1 MGALFP
7 FRVRGAL
14 PLFFLDT
21 NHGANPADSQ
31 IPVKSS
37 PPASDADKYRSPS
50 AERCPRAPIT
60 KHRIDFMNDH
70 APSLIASLIRR
81 VLLALAACLVTTPA
95 AAKDDP
101 SLQTFATAR
110 LDALRSDLGAAQD
123 LDVMVSASVH
133 AGEGSLTAPPRRSSF
148 AFSRPTETNPFRFSI
163 HSWSG
168 PGGGSDLVCDGTGL
182 VVGDPLLRRYEM
194 RPAPA
199 TPDDVLADADL
210 APRLGLGPAFVL
222 AALNTGIL
230 EDLVVTDDI
239 TPCTIAGSAA
249 LAVRCRTSE
258 DPDAPTIELTFPRE
272 GAPILHG
279 VTMPIDD
286 THTVALV
293 FTDWKQNAGRDRIDG
308 RDRFSM
314 IPPPSWERTKSL
326 RPGANDD
333 AVQAPIH
340 ALVGRRAPRLA
351 MRNADGDA
359 VDPFTDMVVPV
370 AILFTGD
377 DALNDR
383 AARDFTSVIGT
394 ESRIRGY
401 RVQVVDDASNGPGLD
416 RDLAAEAAR
425 CAAAWR
431 LSGLPTLVIVTP
443 DGRVRAAQVGHP
455 GRDVWAARLM
465 PLLDRLA
472 SVPDVE

>member
-1 MGALFP
+1 MRSSTIPGHPRSTNRLRNLTLVGACTFLFTTS
-7 FRVRGAL
+7 VA
-14 PLFFLDT
+14 
-21 NHGANPADSQ
+21 
-31 IPVKSS
+31 
-37 PPASDADKYRSPS
+37 ASDA
-50 AERCPRAPIT
+50 AE
-60 KHRIDFMNDH
+60 
-70 APSLIASLIRR
+70 
-81 VLLALAACLVTTPA
+81 
-95 AAKDDP
+95 DDA

-110 LDALRSDLGAAQD
+110 LDAIRDHLNTAND
-123 LDVMVSASVH
+123 LDVMVAASVH
-133 AGEGSLTAPPRRSSF
+133 AGDGSLTAPPRRSSF
-148 AFSRPTETNPFRFSI
+148 AFSRPGDDVPFRFSI

-199 TPDDVLADADL
+199 APGDVLADGDL

-222 AALNTGIL
+222 AALSTGIL

-239 TPCTIAGSAA
+239 TPCTIAGQAA
-249 LAVRCRTSE
+249 FAVRCRTSE
-258 DPDAPTIELTFPRE
+258 DPDAPTLELTIPRD
-272 GAPILHG
+272 GAPMLCG
-279 VTMPIDD
+279 VTMPVDD

-383 AARDFTSVIGT
+383 AARDFASVVAGD
-394 ESRIRGY
+394 SRIRGY
-401 RVQVVDDASNGPGLD
+401 RVRLVEDASKTPGLD
-416 RDLAAEAAR
+416 RDLAIEAAR
-425 CAAAWR
+425 CGAAWR

-443 DGRVRAAQVGHP
+443 DSRIRAAQVGHP
-455 GRDVWAARLM
+455 GRDVWAARLD
-465 PLLDRLA
+465 PLLDRLVT
-472 SVPDVE
+472 VPTAD